1 MRICSIGHILFFRP
15 FHRTINILLDDWQ
28 TDAFYLLVDIQGIYV
43 RHATDIVDDGH
54 DTGLQIRGVDII
66 LTAYAVDELSGI
78 ETVGVYGSL
87 YERLHECGHD
97 GVTR

>member
-1 MRICSIGHILFFRP
+1 MRICSTGHILFFRP
-15 FHRTINILLDDWQ
+15 FHRVISMSLDDRQ
-28 TDAFYLLVDIQGIYV
+28 TDAFYLLVDIQGIYI

-66 LTAYAVDELSGI
+66 LTAHAVDELSGI

-87 YERLHECGHD
+87 DERLHECRHD
-97 GVTR
+97 GVT